1 MRDSQVLHL
10 DSNNGSCREPDG
22 AHDHPQLLHWRLT
35 LMPMSSVADHDNERT
50 SNIPEAPPPPPPVHK
65 PSRERSDVV

>member
-50 SNIPEAPPPPPPVHK
+50 SNIPEPPPPPPPVHK